1 MLRFFRVRHHIF
13 VALVFAC
20 SVAPLPAQSA
30 PFDPLPA
37 SDGKWRHFRSPN
49 FELYS
54 RENDDQ
60 SRDLLHKLEMLRTV
74 FIDNFKL
81 VERRRQ
87 EVTVFYFTREKDF
100 RPYLPKHLNTKV
112 QFSAY
117 YTSNSDRAAIVL
129 GPAEDRDSAR
139 EIVFH
144 EYIHHLFRV
153 SGENPP
159 LWINEGMAEL
169 FSTIKVTGTTLE
181 FGRASRGRLFQ
192 LHLEKMMSLEQL
204 FASDHNSS
212 MFSDESHT
220 GIFYAQ
226 SWALMHYWHFG
237 QSHLPA
243 EKIDQFLFYAR
254 LEPALPGAVL
264 RARFREAFG
273 MDYPEMEK
281 RLENYTTSGRY
292 TWRRM
297 PQPVIDPPTSYSARS
312 VPAEEA
318 RLRLAELALRVN
330 RTPLAKLVLLD
341 AVQNNSKDPRPY
353 EALGADALRDG
364 DELIARER
372 WQQAVDAGTRN
383 PAIYREL
390 GRVESRAWFPQFDVY
405 FRLPA
410 EKADRLRGLL
420 LKSIELSPDQTDGYE
435 MLAWVEAFSPTPGVQ
450 NINLVQG
457 RFDKLKQKELTLL
470 AFALVRHRV
479 GDNPTAL
486 EMLGALE
493 NAETGGAIR
502 FTVEELRAKIEGRAA
517 RRIEQGPMQRTI
529 PMQIRRMELPG
540 KP

>member
-1 MLRFFRVRHHIF
+1 M
-13 VALVFAC
+13 
-20 SVAPLPAQSA
+20 
-30 PFDPLPA
+30 
-37 SDGKWRHFRSPN
+37 
-49 FELYS
+49 
-54 RENDDQ
+54 
-60 SRDLLHKLEMLRTV
+60 
-74 FIDNFKL
+74 
-81 VERRRQ
+81 
-87 EVTVFYFTREKDF
+87 
-100 RPYLPKHLNTKV
+100 
-112 QFSAY
+112 
-117 YTSNSDRAAIVL
+117 
-129 GPAEDRDSAR
+129 
-139 EIVFH
+139 
-144 EYIHHLFRV
+144 
-153 SGENPP
+153 
-159 LWINEGMAEL
+159 
-169 FSTIKVTGTTLE
+169 
-181 FGRASRGRLFQ
+181 
-192 LHLEKMMSLEQL
+192 
-204 FASDHNSS
+204 
-212 MFSDESHT
+212 
-220 GIFYAQ
+220 
-226 SWALMHYWHFG
+226 
-237 QSHLPA
+237 
-243 EKIDQFLFYAR
+243 
-254 LEPALPGAVL
+254 
-264 RARFREAFG
+264 
-273 MDYPEMEK
+273 
-281 RLENYTTSGRY
+281 
-292 TWRRM
+292 
-297 PQPVIDPPTSYSARS
+297 
-312 VPAEEA
+312 PAEET